1 MLRVDMEHLRR
12 LYRVWNWLPA
22 FRAVAETEHL
32 PTASEML
39 HVTPSALSRSIKQL
53 EEELGQPLF
62 RRVGRRLELS
72 PAGEEL
78 LRALRDSMS
87 RLDRGL
93 SAASTSQF
101 LGPVRVNAPEPFAT
115 GFVLR
120 AIDQL
125 VETHPLVVPHLFAI
139 APATAC
145 GWVQD
150 RRLDLAV
157 LDDPVDDA
165 ALGVVRLGAMRYG
178 IYCGEGH
185 SLYAEERPPMELVL
199 RHSFVAPPP
208 TAVHPWPR
216 ELERDIGMVVSDLH
230 LGLEVCASGRFL
242 ALLPDM
248 VARAFRGR
256 GNLRRLPVEV
266 GSEREVYAV
275 FRRTSAEGPVLALL
289 DELREQF
296 TLAERR

>member
-1 MLRVDMEHLRR
+1 MEHLRR

-32 PTASEML
+32 PTASDLL

-78 LRALRDSMS
+78 LHALRDSMS

-101 LGPVRVNAPEPFAT
+101 IGPVRVSAPEPFAT
-115 GFVLR
+115 AFVLSALDR
-120 AIDQL
+120 L
-125 VETHPLVVPHLFAI
+125 VEAHPLVVPHLSSLAS
-139 APATAC
+139 ATAC
-145 GWVQD
+145 NWVLD
-150 RRLDLAV
+150 RRLDVAI
-157 LDDPVDDA
+157 LDEPAEDEG
-165 ALGVVRLGAMRYG
+165 LRVVRLGPMRYG
-178 IYCGEGH
+178 IYCGETH
-185 SLYAEERPPMELVL
+185 PLFAEERPSLEDVL
-199 RHSFVAPPP
+199 RHSFVAPPT

-216 ELERDIGMVVSDLH
+216 ELGRDVGMVVSDIH
-230 LGLEVCASGRFL
+230 LGLRICASGRFL
-242 ALLPDM
+242 ALLPDI
-248 VARAFRGR
+248 VARAYRD
-256 GNLRRLPVEV
+256 GNLRRIPVEV

-275 FRRTSAEGPVLALL
+275 WRATSAEGPVLALM
-289 DELREQF
+289 DALREQF
-296 TLAERR
+296 ELASRRP